1 MRCDAMWC
9 GASTAGGCT
18 RSLSYSFPGMCVC
31 VYVHMYF
38 CMYVRRCLCMHTCMD
53 GWTQGRMDEQTDGC
67 VCMRIFICGYCSGC
81 LQASRIL
88 AHSTCC
94 MDYVYVLVC
103 MFVCLSVFVR
113 VCLCLRVCSLV
124 CWFVYVV
131 WLFGLLV
138 CLFPS
143 LFPYFFVC
151 LLVCVISTHVFYS
164 GLCHHMP
171 SAHSILSLD
180 YINLYFY
187 LSLWSMALI
196 WNSYATISC
205 QLRHQCPQGSCTLAQ
220 AHPRKRCLCTLAH

>member
-1 MRCDAMWC
+1 
-9 GASTAGGCT
+9 
-18 RSLSYSFPGMCVC
+18 MCVC

-113 VCLCLRVCSLV
+113 VCPCVSL
-124 CWFVYVV
+124 
-131 WLFGLLV
+131 LA
-138 CLFPS
+138 CLFPCLLICFCCLVVWFAC
-143 LFPYFFVC
+143 LFVSFFVSIFLC
-151 LLVCVISTHVFYS
+151 LF
-164 GLCHHMP
+164 
-171 SAHSILSLD
+171 A
-180 YINLYFY
+180 
-187 LSLWSMALI
+187 
-196 WNSYATISC
+196 
-205 QLRHQCPQGSCTLAQ
+205 
-220 AHPRKRCLCTLAH
+220 CLCYFNTCFLLRSLPSHALSPFHLITRLYKFVFLLIFVEHGPDMKFLSYHIMSTAASMPQRDLAR